1 MQRGHVRIQGI
12 VSTTAEASTIR
23 DNIEEG
29 PCVSDA
35 KIGKVTQVVNGT
47 RQKYV
52 LEYDVKCPGEPGAKK
67 KPGEGKD
74 GGADKTA
81 AEETP

>member
-1 MQRGHVRIQGI
+1 VRDRIAGQ
-12 VSTTAEASTIR
+12 S
-23 DNIEEG
+23 
-29 PCVSDA
+29 CVSEP

-67 KPGEGKD
+67 KAVDKPSGETKPD
-74 GGADKTA
+74 PESK
-81 AEETP
+81 EQP